1 MSARAE
7 DASHQDAE
15 TADAQA
21 GEPGA
26 DPLAGGATGEPGP
39 LQSLLAIAALAARD
53 PQVDAAKLASLLDL
67 CRTLESEAGLRA
79 FNEAMIAVQTELK
92 PIATDALNPQTK
104 SNYASYAALDRA
116 LRPIYTAHGFALSF
130 DTGDAPA
137 AEAVRV
143 LCHVSHRA
151 GHVRVYRADLP
162 ADGKGAKGGGAM
174 SRTHAVG
181 SALTYGMRYLL
192 KMIFNVAIGEDDDD
206 GNAAGAGAI
215 TAEQAKTLR
224 AAIDEVGGSPV
235 SFCRQYRISKLADL
249 PAHKYRDAL
258 DRLAKGRVG

>member
-1 MSARAE
+1 MSAAAPRVAAPQVA
-7 DASHQDAE
+7 ASQVAAPQV
-15 TADAQA
+15 T
-21 GEPGA
+21 P
-26 DPLAGGATGEPGP
+26 PP
-39 LQSLLAIAALAARD
+39 SLLAIVAAAARD
-53 PQVDAAKLASLLDL
+53 PEIDANKLAALI
-67 CRTLESEAGLRA
+67 EAGSALEREAALRA
-79 FNEAMIAVQTELK
+79 FNEAMNSVQEKLK
-92 PIATDALNPQTK
+92 PIATDAANPRTG

-116 LRPIYTAHGFALSF
+116 LRPIYTAAGFALSF

-137 AEAVRV
+137 ADSVRV

-206 GNAAGAGAI
+206 GNEAGAATISG
-215 TAEQAKTLR
+215 EQAKVLA
-224 AAIDEVGGSPV
+224 AAIDEVGADRG
-235 SFCRQYRISKLADL
+235 SFCRHYRIAALTEL
-249 PAHKYRDAL
+249 PAHKYRDAI
-258 DRLAKGRVG
+258 DRLTRGRTV